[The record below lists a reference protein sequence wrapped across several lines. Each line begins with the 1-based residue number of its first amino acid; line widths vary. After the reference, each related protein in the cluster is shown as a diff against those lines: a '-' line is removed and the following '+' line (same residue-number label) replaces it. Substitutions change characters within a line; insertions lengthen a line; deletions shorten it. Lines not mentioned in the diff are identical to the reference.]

1 MNALS
6 IIYLLDIKPENIQII
21 ILESIE
27 IKNEPFYDL
36 YKNLIS
42 RGGDPFQILSLK
54 KKYRMS
60 SAIHIPIK
68 WDSPCFI
75 QSTIPTCQHPTMS
88 YKYFNGLVNLYMN
101 VETY

>member
-42 RGGDPFQILSLK
+42 MGGIRSKFSL
-54 KKYRMS
+54 
-60 SAIHIPIK
+60 
-68 WDSPCFI
+68 
-75 QSTIPTCQHPTMS
+75 
-88 YKYFNGLVNLYMN
+88 
-101 VETY
+101 